1 MLTAEHINKSKSNEK
16 EVLSEQIR
24 DKLAWEEIQNKLAW
38 GETQRA
44 AHCRLVVLEK

>member
-1 MLTAEHINKSKSNEK
+1 MKK
-16 EVLSEQIR
+16 EVLSEEIR